1 MTTFEAK
8 YDMFPSGDVGVV
20 EGEMNVPNQGTTT
33 GENGIE
39 FNTLDE
45 PIKETFLRDLRAVGN
60 KFYHVLLPREK
71 TSLLKEWDLWGPLLL
86 CTLMAT
92 ILQGS
97 QGRGDNVNDG
107 GPEFAEV
114 FVLVWIGAAIVT
126 FNCKLLGGN
135 ISFFQSVCVLGYC
148 LLPVAL
154 ALVCCRLILFTSQTT
169 FTFFLR
175 LVITLVG
182 FVWATFAAMKFLGDS
197 QPDGKKALAV
207 YPICLFYFILSWLVV
222 SHNNV

>member
-1 MTTFEAK
+1 MTSFDQK
-8 YDMFPSGDVGVV
+8 FDMYPAGDVGVI
-20 EGEMNVPNQGTTT
+20 EGEMNVPSTRGVPS
-33 GENGIE
+33 GDSME

-86 CTLMAT
+86 CTFMAT

-97 QGRGDNVNDG
+97 AERADSTNDG

-114 FVLVWIGAAIVT
+114 FVLVWIGAAVVT
-126 FNCKLLGGN
+126 LNSKLLGGN

-154 ALVCCRLILFTSQTT
+154 ALVACRVLLFAEQNT
-169 FTFFLR
+169 FLFFLR
-175 LVITLVG
+175 LVISMLG
-182 FVWATFAAMKFLGDS
+182 FVWATFAATKFLGDS
-197 QPDGKKALAV
+197 QPPGKKALAV

-222 SHNNV
+222 SHSNV

>member
-1 MTTFEAK
+1 MYPA
-8 YDMFPSGDVGVV
+8 GDVGVI
-20 EGEMNVPNQGTTT
+20 EGEMNIPSRGLPS
-33 GENGIE
+33 GDSME

-45 PIKETFLRDLRAVGN
+45 PIKETFMRDLRAVGN
-60 KFYHVLLPREK
+60 KFYHVLIPREK

-97 QGRGDNVNDG
+97 ADKTTSANDG

-114 FVLVWIGAAIVT
+114 FVLVWIGAAVVT
-126 FNCKLLGGN
+126 LNSKLLGGN

-148 LLPVAL
+148 LFPIAL
-154 ALVCCRLILFTSQTT
+154 ALIICRVILFATQNT
-169 FTFFLR
+169 FLFFLR
-175 LVITLVG
+175 FVITMIG
-182 FVWATFAAMKFLGDS
+182 FIWATLAATKFLGDS
-197 QPDGKKALAV
+197 QPEGKKALAV

-222 SHNNV
+222 SHSNV

>member
-1 MTTFEAK
+1 MSNFDTRF
-8 YDMFPSGDVGVV
+8 DMYPSGDVGIV
-20 EGEMNVPNQGTTT
+20 EGEMTIPTRAAPSGDSM
-33 GENGIE
+33 E

-60 KFYHVLLPREK
+60 KFYHVLIPREK
-71 TSLLKEWDLWGPLLL
+71 SSLLKEWDLWGPLML

-92 ILQGS
+92 MLQGS
-97 QGRGDNVNDG
+97 ADTADSVNDG

-114 FVLVWIGAAIVT
+114 FVIVWIGAAVVT
-126 FNCKLLGGN
+126 LNSKLLGGN

-148 LLPVAL
+148 LLPVAA
-154 ALVCCRLILFTSQTT
+154 ALIVCRIILFSTQTT
-169 FTFFLR
+169 FLFFLR
-175 LVITLVG
+175 LVISTVG
-182 FVWATFAAMKFLGDS
+182 FIWATFAATKFLGDS
-197 QPDGKKALAV
+197 QPEGKKALAV

>member
-1 MTTFEAK
+1 MTTFDSK
-8 YDMFPSGDVGVV
+8 YDMYPAGDVGVV
-20 EGEMNVPNQGTTT
+20 EGEMNIPGRGPTT
-33 GENGIE
+33 GDSME

-60 KFYHVLLPREK
+60 KFFHVLIPREK

-86 CTLMAT
+86 CTFMAT

-97 QGRGDNVNDG
+97 TERADNSNDG

-114 FVLVWIGAAIVT
+114 FVLVWIGAAVVT
-126 FNCKLLGGN
+126 LNSKLLGGN

-148 LLPVAL
+148 LLPIAIS
-154 ALVCCRLILFTSQTT
+154 LVICRVILFTTQNT
-169 FTFFLR
+169 FLFFLR
-175 LVITLVG
+175 FTISMFG
-182 FVWATFAAMKFLGDS
+182 FTWATFAATKFLGDS
-197 QPDGKKALAV
+197 QPEGKKCLAM

-222 SHNNV
+222 SHSNV